1 MTMKTLKLALAAVA
15 VLGVGAATAQEMGAA
30 PAAPVATPAAS
41 TSVVPVASSA
51 TSAVVQ
57 QQNASNADAPLSIN
71 EIVTKDDG
79 EKIVEEAQK
88 TPPAEIVPKNAND
101 AMVKWVEDHGYE
113 QGFNDARDET
123 GKKVS
128 VQMM

>member
-1 MTMKTLKLALAAVA
+1 MTMKTMKLALAAIA
-15 VLGVGAATAQEMGAA
+15 VLGAGAATAQEMGAA

-51 TSAVVQ
+51 ISAAVPE
-57 QQNASNADAPLSIN
+57 QNASNADAPLSIN

-88 TPPAEIVPKNAND
+88 TPPAEIAPKKRQRCD
-101 AMVKWVEDHGYE
+101 
-113 QGFNDARDET
+113 
-123 GKKVS
+123 GKMGRRS
-128 VQMM
+128 RI